1 MWFNKKKD
9 SPVVETQYKTGSKI
23 PMVEIFTDKFGN
35 PWYRYDNNLTMPA
48 KRAIAAEVATR
59 FADMNLTKPI
69 FRKLVDQMKKYANE
83 GNIVDM
89 FNLLSEIEFRLD
101 YLGEEKTMTELGI
114 CYFCIEGEDETDFS
128 EVWNKKK
135 REILEQDSNSQA
147 FFLSMAYQHTI
158 NYSNISEVDILG
170 YLKENKIEDQRI
182 YRIIQELKLED
193 T

>member
-1 MWFNKKKD
+1 MWFNKKKQD
-9 SPVVETQYKTGSKI
+9 PLPDNNYKTGTKI
-23 PMVEIFTDKFGN
+23 PMVEIFTDKFGT

-69 FRKLVDQMKKYANE
+69 FRKLVEQMKTYANS

-135 REILEQDSNSQA
+135 RDILEQDSDSQA

-158 NYSNISEVDILG
+158 NYSNISEVDILK